1 MNAAGNKRTPKDF
14 PIEKYLH
21 EIENNMGKDITI
33 NIIVNGKSVRE
44 VVGKID
50 YSTNK
55 FFGVRIYKGNDSF
68 VETFM
73 FSEVFTGHVIYELKA
88 EIEAEAEPEV

>member
-14 PIEKYLH
+14 PIEKYLK
-21 EIENNMGKDITI
+21 EIQENMGKDITI

-50 YSTNK
+50 HATSR
-55 FFGVRIYKGNDSF
+55 FFGVRVYKGTDSF

-73 FSEVFTGHVIYELKA
+73 FSEVFTGHVIYSLG
-88 EIEAEAEPEV
+88 EPELEQ